1 MRKDLQKQT
10 KLIENLVDQDDKS
23 TETKRFKNER
33 KNKQKNNKEKLN
45 SSTRNANNPGKIK

>member
-33 KNKQKNNKEKLN
+33 PKNKKNNKEKLN